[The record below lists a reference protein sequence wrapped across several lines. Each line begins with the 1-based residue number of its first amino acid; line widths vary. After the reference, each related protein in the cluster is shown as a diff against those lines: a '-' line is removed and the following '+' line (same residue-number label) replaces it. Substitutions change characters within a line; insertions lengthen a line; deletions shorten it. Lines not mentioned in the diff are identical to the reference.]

1 MMHEPM
7 LLIAL
12 AVLLGLSALFM
23 MNGARKRRLR
33 MKIEPVP
40 TERLDNTPVRSE
52 ILSEVRI
59 RERAD
64 ALRLENEIAKSK
76 ADLGRSENEPKSVS
90 DVCVE
95 PELVAETNHQ
105 PEPEPEPIVLVETDV
120 STVVKLSQADLF
132 PEEILAPKVPSSE
145 KLERPALDKDI
156 ERVFSIHVMAT
167 TQLFEGRQ
175 LLELLLQYGLR
186 YGDMDIFHRHEH
198 PTGQGDILFS
208 MAQAV
213 EPGTFN
219 INTLSRDLVPGVSF
233 FMSLPGKKSTL
244 SFDLMVDTARRLA
257 FELQADLLDAHS
269 QVLTQTELDQWREA
283 VVNFERQQYKTL

>member
-12 AVLLGLSALFM
+12 AVLVGLAAMLL
-23 MNGARKRRLR
+23 MNGARKRRLKV
-33 MKIEPVP
+33 KIEPVP

-64 ALRLENEIAKSK
+64 ALRLEKEKIDVSLSAT
-76 ADLGRSENEPKSVS
+76 ESVPATAHVQEAAQES
-90 DVCVE
+90 AATE
-95 PELVAETNHQ
+95 QVAEQ
-105 PEPEPEPIVLVETDV
+105 VIEVPAPP
-120 STVVKLSQADLF
+120 VVKLSQADLF
-132 PEEILAPKVPSSE
+132 PEEILAPKVPAAE
-145 KLERPALDKDI
+145 TLETSAQDLAID
-156 ERVFSIHVMAT
+156 RVFSIHVMAT

-186 YGDMDIFHRHEH
+186 FGDMDIFHRHEH

-219 INTLSRDLVPGVSF
+219 INSLSRDLVPGVSF

-244 SFDLMVDTARRLA
+244 AFDLMIDTARRLA
-257 FELQADLLDAHS
+257 YELQADLLDANS
-269 QVLTQTELDQWREA
+269 QVLTQAELDQWREA
-283 VVNFERQQYKTL
+283 VVSYERQQYQSL

>member
-12 AVLLGLSALFM
+12 AVLVGLAAMLL
-23 MNGARKRRLR
+23 MNGARKRRLKV
-33 MKIEPVP
+33 KIEPVP

-64 ALRLENEIAKSK
+64 ALRLE
-76 ADLGRSENEPKSVS
+76 SEKNDAPLAATESVPAAAH
-90 DVCVE
+90 VHEAVHETAQEATAAEQMVE
-95 PELVAETNHQ
+95 QVIEVPA
-105 PEPEPEPIVLVETDV
+105 PP
-120 STVVKLSQADLF
+120 VVKLSQADLF
-132 PEEILAPKVPSSE
+132 PEEILAPKVPAAES
-145 KLERPALDKDI
+145 LETSAQDLAID
-156 ERVFSIHVMAT
+156 RVFSIHVMAT

-186 YGDMDIFHRHEH
+186 FGDMDIFHRHEH

-219 INTLSRDLVPGVSF
+219 IDSLSRDLVPGVSF

-244 SFDLMVDTARRLA
+244 AFDLMIDTARRLA
-257 FELQADLLDAHS
+257 YELQADLLDANS
-269 QVLTQTELDQWREA
+269 QVLTQAELDQWREA
-283 VVNFERQQYKTL
+283 VVSYERQQYQSL

>member
-12 AVLLGLSALFM
+12 AVLVGLAAMLL
-23 MNGARKRRLR
+23 MNGARKRRLKV
-33 MKIEPVP
+33 KIEPVP

-52 ILSEVRI
+52 ILSEVRV
-59 RERAD
+59 RERAHE
-64 ALRLENEIAKSK
+64 LRLENEKNQA
-76 ADLGRSENEPKSVS
+76 AHTDAESELASEPIQVRVS
-90 DVCVE
+90 GLAVE
-95 PELVAETNHQ
+95 PELSPIAQ
-105 PEPEPEPIVLVETDV
+105 PEVEAAP
-120 STVVKLSQADLF
+120 VVKLSQADLF
-132 PEEILAPKVPSSE
+132 PEEILTPKVPAAETLESS
-145 KLERPALDKDI
+145 ALDLAID
-156 ERVFSIHVMAT
+156 RVFSIHVMAT

-186 YGDMDIFHRHEH
+186 FGDMDIFHRHEH

-219 INTLSRDLVPGVSF
+219 IDSLSRDLVPGVSF

-244 SFDLMVDTARRLA
+244 AFDLMTDTARRLA
-257 FELQADLLDAHS
+257 YELQADLLDANS
-269 QVLTQTELDQWREA
+269 QVLTQAELDQWREA
-283 VVNFERQQYKTL
+283 VVSYERQQYQSL

>member
-12 AVLLGLSALFM
+12 AVLVGLAVMLL
-23 MNGARKRRLR
+23 MNGARKRRLKV
-33 MKIEPVP
+33 KIEPVP
-40 TERLDNTPVRSE
+40 PERLDNTPVRSE

-64 ALRLENEIAKSK
+64 ALRLE
-76 ADLGRSENEPKSVS
+76 SEKNDAPLAATESVPAAAH
-90 DVCVE
+90 VHEAVHETAQEAAAAEQMVE
-95 PELVAETNHQ
+95 QVIEVPA
-105 PEPEPEPIVLVETDV
+105 PP
-120 STVVKLSQADLF
+120 VVKLSQADLF
-132 PEEILAPKVPSSE
+132 PEEILAPKVPAAES
-145 KLERPALDKDI
+145 LETSAQDLAID
-156 ERVFSIHVMAT
+156 RVFSIHVMAT

-186 YGDMDIFHRHEH
+186 FGDMDIFHRHEH

-219 INTLSRDLVPGVSF
+219 IDSLSRDLVPGVSF

-244 SFDLMVDTARRLA
+244 AFDLMIDTARRLA
-257 FELQADLLDAHS
+257 YELQADLLDANS
-269 QVLTQTELDQWREA
+269 QVLTQAELDQWREA
-283 VVNFERQQYKTL
+283 VVSYERQQYQSL

>member
-12 AVLLGLSALFM
+12 AVLVGLAAMLL
-23 MNGARKRRLR
+23 MNGARKRRLKV
-33 MKIEPVP
+33 KIEPVP

-64 ALRLENEIAKSK
+64 ALRLE
-76 ADLGRSENEPKSVS
+76 SEKNDAPLSATESVPVAAQVHEAAQEAAQEPAAAEQVVEQVIEVS
-90 DVCVE
+90 A
-95 PELVAETNHQ
+95 P
-105 PEPEPEPIVLVETDV
+105 P
-120 STVVKLSQADLF
+120 VVKLSQADLF
-132 PEEILAPKVPSSE
+132 PEEILAPKVPVAES
-145 KLERPALDKDI
+145 LETSAQDLAID
-156 ERVFSIHVMAT
+156 RVFSIHVMAT

-186 YGDMDIFHRHEH
+186 FGDMDIFHRHEH
-198 PTGQGDILFS
+198 PAGHGDILFS

-219 INTLSRDLVPGVSF
+219 IDSLSRDLVPGVSF

-244 SFDLMVDTARRLA
+244 AFDLMTDTARRLA
-257 FELQADLLDAHS
+257 YELQADLLDANS
-269 QVLTQTELDQWREA
+269 QVLTQAELDQWREA
-283 VVNFERQQYKTL
+283 VVSYERQQYQSL

>member
-12 AVLLGLSALFM
+12 AVLVGLAAMLL
-23 MNGARKRRLR
+23 MNGARKRRLKV
-33 MKIEPVP
+33 KIEPVP

-64 ALRLENEIAKSK
+64 ALRLE
-76 ADLGRSENEPKSVS
+76 SEKNDAPLAATESVPAAAL
-90 DVCVE
+90 VHEAVHETAAAEQMVE
-95 PELVAETNHQ
+95 QVIEVPA
-105 PEPEPEPIVLVETDV
+105 PP
-120 STVVKLSQADLF
+120 VVKLSQADLF
-132 PEEILAPKVPSSE
+132 PEEILAPKVPVAE
-145 KLERPALDKDI
+145 PLETSAQNLAID
-156 ERVFSIHVMAT
+156 RVFSIHVMAT

-186 YGDMDIFHRHEH
+186 FGDMDIFHRHEH
-198 PTGQGDILFS
+198 PAGHGDILFS

-219 INTLSRDLVPGVSF
+219 IDSLSRDLVPGVSF

-244 SFDLMVDTARRLA
+244 AFDLMTDTARRLA
-257 FELQADLLDAHS
+257 YELQADLLDANS
-269 QVLTQTELDQWREA
+269 QVLTQAELDQWREA
-283 VVNFERQQYKTL
+283 VVSYERQQYQSL

>member
-12 AVLLGLSALFM
+12 AVLVGLAAMLL
-23 MNGARKRRLR
+23 MNGARKRRLKV
-33 MKIEPVP
+33 KIEPVP

-64 ALRLENEIAKSK
+64 ALRLE
-76 ADLGRSENEPKSVS
+76 SEKNDAPLAATESVPAAAL
-90 DVCVE
+90 VHEAVHETAQEAAAAEQMVE
-95 PELVAETNHQ
+95 QVIEVPA
-105 PEPEPEPIVLVETDV
+105 PP
-120 STVVKLSQADLF
+120 VVKLSQADLF
-132 PEEILAPKVPSSE
+132 PEEILAPKVPVAE
-145 KLERPALDKDI
+145 PLETSAQNLAID
-156 ERVFSIHVMAT
+156 RVFSIHVMAT

-186 YGDMDIFHRHEH
+186 FGDMDIFHRHEH
-198 PTGQGDILFS
+198 PAGHGDILFS

-219 INTLSRDLVPGVSF
+219 IDSLSRDLVPGVSF

-244 SFDLMVDTARRLA
+244 AFDLMTDTARRLA
-257 FELQADLLDAHS
+257 YELQADLLDANS
-269 QVLTQTELDQWREA
+269 QVLTQAELDQWREA
-283 VVNFERQQYKTL
+283 VVSYERQQYQSL

>member
-12 AVLLGLSALFM
+12 AVLVGLAAMLL
-23 MNGARKRRLR
+23 MNGARKRRLKV
-33 MKIEPVP
+33 KIEPVP

-64 ALRLENEIAKSK
+64 ALRLE
-76 ADLGRSENEPKSVS
+76 SERNDAPLAATESVPAAAH
-90 DVCVE
+90 VHEAVHETAQEAAAAEQMVE
-95 PELVAETNHQ
+95 QVIEASAP
-105 PEPEPEPIVLVETDV
+105 P
-120 STVVKLSQADLF
+120 VVKLSQADLF
-132 PEEILAPKVPSSE
+132 PEEILAPKVPAAES
-145 KLERPALDKDI
+145 LETSAQDLAID
-156 ERVFSIHVMAT
+156 RVFSIHVMAT

-186 YGDMDIFHRHEH
+186 FGDMDIFHRHEH
-198 PTGQGDILFS
+198 PAGHGDILFS

-219 INTLSRDLVPGVSF
+219 IDSLSRDLVPGVSF

-244 SFDLMVDTARRLA
+244 AFDLMTDTARRLA
-257 FELQADLLDAHS
+257 YELQADLLDANS
-269 QVLTQTELDQWREA
+269 QVLTQAELDQWREA
-283 VVNFERQQYKTL
+283 VVSYERQQYQSL

>member
-12 AVLLGLSALFM
+12 AVLVGLAAMLL
-23 MNGARKRRLR
+23 MNGARKRRLKV
-33 MKIEPVP
+33 KIESVP

-64 ALRLENEIAKSK
+64 ALRLEKEKIDVSLSAT
-76 ADLGRSENEPKSVS
+76 ESVLTAAH
-90 DVCVE
+90 VKE
-95 PELVAETNHQ
+95 AAAAEQVAEQ
-105 PEPEPEPIVLVETDV
+105 VIEVPAPP
-120 STVVKLSQADLF
+120 VVKLSQADLF
-132 PEEILAPKVPSSE
+132 PEEILAPKVPAPE
-145 KLERPALDKDI
+145 TLETSAQDLAID
-156 ERVFSIHVMAT
+156 RVFSIHVMAT

-186 YGDMDIFHRHEH
+186 FGDMDIFHRHEH

-219 INTLSRDLVPGVSF
+219 IDSLSRDLVPGVSF

-244 SFDLMVDTARRLA
+244 AFDLMTDTARRLA
-257 FELQADLLDAHS
+257 YELQADLLDANS
-269 QVLTQTELDQWREA
+269 QVLTQAELDQWREA
-283 VVNFERQQYKTL
+283 VVSYERQQYQSL

>member
-12 AVLLGLSALFM
+12 AVLVGLAAMLL
-23 MNGARKRRLR
+23 MNGARKRRLKV
-33 MKIEPVP
+33 KIEPVP

-64 ALRLENEIAKSK
+64 ALRLENEKIDAPL
-76 ADLGRSENEPKSVS
+76 AATESVPAAAH
-90 DVCVE
+90 VHEAVHETAQEAAAAEQMVE
-95 PELVAETNHQ
+95 QVIEVPA
-105 PEPEPEPIVLVETDV
+105 PP
-120 STVVKLSQADLF
+120 VVKLSQADLF
-132 PEEILAPKVPSSE
+132 PEEILAPKVPVAES
-145 KLERPALDKDI
+145 LETSAQDLAID
-156 ERVFSIHVMAT
+156 RVFSIHVMAT

-186 YGDMDIFHRHEH
+186 FGDMDIFHRHEH

-219 INTLSRDLVPGVSF
+219 IDSLSRDLVPGVSF

-244 SFDLMVDTARRLA
+244 AFDLMTDTARRLA
-257 FELQADLLDAHS
+257 YELQADLLDANSH
-269 QVLTQTELDQWREA
+269 VLTQAELDQWREA
-283 VVNFERQQYKTL
+283 VVSYERQQYQSL

>member
-12 AVLLGLSALFM
+12 AVLVGLAAMLL
-23 MNGARKRRLR
+23 MNGARKRRLKV
-33 MKIEPVP
+33 KIEPVP

-64 ALRLENEIAKSK
+64 ALRLE
-76 ADLGRSENEPKSVS
+76 SEKNDAPLAATESVPVAAQVHEAAQEAAQEPAAAEQVVEQVIEVS
-90 DVCVE
+90 A
-95 PELVAETNHQ
+95 P
-105 PEPEPEPIVLVETDV
+105 P
-120 STVVKLSQADLF
+120 VVKLSQADLF
-132 PEEILAPKVPSSE
+132 PEEILAPKVPAAES
-145 KLERPALDKDI
+145 LETSAQDLAID
-156 ERVFSIHVMAT
+156 RVFSIHVMAT

-186 YGDMDIFHRHEH
+186 FGDMDIFHRHEH
-198 PTGQGDILFS
+198 PAGHGDILFS

-219 INTLSRDLVPGVSF
+219 IDSLSRDLVPGVSF

-244 SFDLMVDTARRLA
+244 AFDLMIDTARRLA
-257 FELQADLLDAHS
+257 YELQADLLDANS
-269 QVLTQTELDQWREA
+269 QVLTQAELDQWREA
-283 VVNFERQQYKTL
+283 VVSYERQQYQSL

>member
-12 AVLLGLSALFM
+12 AVLVGLAAMLL
-23 MNGARKRRLR
+23 MNGARKRRLKV
-33 MKIEPVP
+33 KIEPVP

-64 ALRLENEIAKSK
+64 ALRLENEKIDAPLAATESVPV
-76 ADLGRSENEPKSVS
+76 AAQEPAAAEQVVEQVIEVS
-90 DVCVE
+90 A
-95 PELVAETNHQ
+95 P
-105 PEPEPEPIVLVETDV
+105 P
-120 STVVKLSQADLF
+120 VVKLSQADLF
-132 PEEILAPKVPSSE
+132 PEEILAPKVPAAES
-145 KLERPALDKDI
+145 LETSAQDLAID
-156 ERVFSIHVMAT
+156 RVFSIHVMAT

-186 YGDMDIFHRHEH
+186 FGDMDIFHRHEH

-219 INTLSRDLVPGVSF
+219 IDSLSRDLVPGVSF

-244 SFDLMVDTARRLA
+244 AFDLMIDTARRLA
-257 FELQADLLDAHS
+257 YELQADLLDANSH
-269 QVLTQTELDQWREA
+269 VLTQAELDQWREA
-283 VVNFERQQYKTL
+283 VVSYERQQYQSL

>member
-12 AVLLGLSALFM
+12 AVLVGLAAMLM
-23 MNGARKRRLR
+23 MNGARKRRLKV
-33 MKIEPVP
+33 KIEPVP

-64 ALRLENEIAKSK
+64 ALRLENEKIDAPL
-76 ADLGRSENEPKSVS
+76 AATESVPAAAH
-90 DVCVE
+90 VHEAVHEAAAAEQMVE
-95 PELVAETNHQ
+95 QVIEVTAP
-105 PEPEPEPIVLVETDV
+105 P
-120 STVVKLSQADLF
+120 VVKLSQADLF
-132 PEEILAPKVPSSE
+132 PEEIVAPKVPAAES
-145 KLERPALDKDI
+145 LETSTQDLAID
-156 ERVFSIHVMAT
+156 RVFSIHVMAT

-186 YGDMDIFHRHEH
+186 FGDMDIFHRHEH

-219 INTLSRDLVPGVSF
+219 IDSLSRDLVPGVSF

-244 SFDLMVDTARRLA
+244 AFDLMIDTARRLA
-257 FELQADLLDAHS
+257 YELQADLLDANS
-269 QVLTQTELDQWREA
+269 QVLTQAELDQWREA
-283 VVNFERQQYKTL
+283 VVSYERQQYQSL

>member
-12 AVLLGLSALFM
+12 AVLVGLAAMLL
-23 MNGARKRRLR
+23 MNGARKRRLKV
-33 MKIEPVP
+33 KIEPVP

-64 ALRLENEIAKSK
+64 ALRLENEKIDAPL
-76 ADLGRSENEPKSVS
+76 AATEFVPMAAHVHEAVQEAAQEA
-90 DVCVE
+90 VAAEQMVE
-95 PELVAETNHQ
+95 QFLEVPA
-105 PEPEPEPIVLVETDV
+105 P
-120 STVVKLSQADLF
+120 SVVKLSQADLF
-132 PEEILAPKVPSSE
+132 PEEILAPKVPVAE
-145 KLERPALDKDI
+145 TLETSAQDLAID
-156 ERVFSIHVMAT
+156 RVFSVHVMAT
-167 TQLFEGRQ
+167 TQLFDGRQ

-186 YGDMDIFHRHEH
+186 FGDMDIFHRHEH

-219 INTLSRDLVPGVSF
+219 IDSLSRDLVPGVSF

-244 SFDLMVDTARRLA
+244 AFDLMIDTARRLA
-257 FELQADLLDAHS
+257 YELQADLLDANS
-269 QVLTQTELDQWREA
+269 QVLTQAELDQWREA
-283 VVNFERQQYKTL
+283 VVSYERQQYQSL

>member
-12 AVLLGLSALFM
+12 AVLVGLAAMLL
-23 MNGARKRRLR
+23 MNGARKRRLKV
-33 MKIEPVP
+33 KIEPVP

-64 ALRLENEIAKSK
+64 ALRLENEKIDAPLP
-76 ADLGRSENEPKSVS
+76 ATESV
-90 DVCVE
+90 
-95 PELVAETNHQ
+95 LVAAQVHEAVHEAAQ
-105 PEPEPEPIVLVETDV
+105 EPAAAEQMVEQVIEV
-120 STVVKLSQADLF
+120 SAPPVVKLSQADLF
-132 PEEILAPKVPSSE
+132 PEEILAPKVPAAES
-145 KLERPALDKDI
+145 LETSAQDLAID
-156 ERVFSIHVMAT
+156 RVFSIHVMAT

-186 YGDMDIFHRHEH
+186 FGYMDIFHRHEH

-219 INTLSRDLVPGVSF
+219 IDSLSRDLVPGVSF

-244 SFDLMVDTARRLA
+244 AFDLMIDTARRLA
-257 FELQADLLDAHS
+257 YELQADLLDANSH
-269 QVLTQTELDQWREA
+269 VLTQAELDQWREA
-283 VVNFERQQYKTL
+283 VVSYERQQYQSL

>member
-12 AVLLGLSALFM
+12 AVLVGLAAMLL
-23 MNGARKRRLR
+23 MNGARKRRLKV
-33 MKIEPVP
+33 KIEPVP

-64 ALRLENEIAKSK
+64 ALRLEKEKIDVSLSAT
-76 ADLGRSENEPKSVS
+76 ESVPAAAHVQEAAQES
-90 DVCVE
+90 AATE
-95 PELVAETNHQ
+95 QVAEQ
-105 PEPEPEPIVLVETDV
+105 VIEVPAPP
-120 STVVKLSQADLF
+120 VVKLSQADLF
-132 PEEILAPKVPSSE
+132 PEEILAPKVPAAE
-145 KLERPALDKDI
+145 TLETSAQDLAID
-156 ERVFSIHVMAT
+156 RVFSIHVMAT

-186 YGDMDIFHRHEH
+186 FGDMDIFHRHEH

-219 INTLSRDLVPGVSF
+219 IDSLSRDLVPGVSF

-244 SFDLMVDTARRLA
+244 AFDLMTDTARRLA
-257 FELQADLLDAHS
+257 YELQADLLDANS
-269 QVLTQTELDQWREA
+269 QVLTQAELDQWREA
-283 VVNFERQQYKTL
+283 VVSYERQQYQSL

>member
-12 AVLLGLSALFM
+12 AVLVGLAAMLL
-23 MNGARKRRLR
+23 MNGARKRRLKV
-33 MKIEPVP
+33 KIEPVP

-52 ILSEVRI
+52 ILSEVRV
-59 RERAD
+59 RERAHE
-64 ALRLENEIAKSK
+64 LRLENEKNQA
-76 ADLGRSENEPKSVS
+76 AHTDAESELASEPIQVRVS
-90 DVCVE
+90 GLAV
-95 PELVAETNHQ
+95 
-105 PEPEPEPIVLVETDV
+105 EPEPELSPIAQPEVEAAP
-120 STVVKLSQADLF
+120 VVKLSQADLF
-132 PEEILAPKVPSSE
+132 PEEILAPKVPAAETLESS
-145 KLERPALDKDI
+145 ALDLAID
-156 ERVFSIHVMAT
+156 RVFSIHVMAT

-186 YGDMDIFHRHEH
+186 FGDMDIFHRHEH

-219 INTLSRDLVPGVSF
+219 IDSLSRDLVPGVSF

-244 SFDLMVDTARRLA
+244 AFDLMTDTARRLA
-257 FELQADLLDAHS
+257 YELQADLLDANS
-269 QVLTQTELDQWREA
+269 QVLTQAELDQWREA
-283 VVNFERQQYKTL
+283 VVSYERQQYQSL

>member
-12 AVLLGLSALFM
+12 AVLVGLAAMLL
-23 MNGARKRRLR
+23 MNGARKRRLKV
-33 MKIEPVP
+33 KIEPVP

-64 ALRLENEIAKSK
+64 ALRLENEKIDAPLAATESVPV
-76 ADLGRSENEPKSVS
+76 AAQVHEAAQEAAQEPAAAEQMVEQVIEVS
-90 DVCVE
+90 A
-95 PELVAETNHQ
+95 P
-105 PEPEPEPIVLVETDV
+105 P
-120 STVVKLSQADLF
+120 VVKLSQADLF
-132 PEEILAPKVPSSE
+132 PEEILAPKVPAAES
-145 KLERPALDKDI
+145 LETSAQDLAID
-156 ERVFSIHVMAT
+156 RVFSIHVMAT

-186 YGDMDIFHRHEH
+186 FGDMNIFHRHEH

-219 INTLSRDLVPGVSF
+219 IDSLSRDLVPGVSF

-244 SFDLMVDTARRLA
+244 ALDLMIDTARRLA
-257 FELQADLLDAHS
+257 YELQADLLDANS
-269 QVLTQTELDQWREA
+269 QVLTQAELDQWREA
-283 VVNFERQQYKTL
+283 VVSYERQQYQSL

>member
-12 AVLLGLSALFM
+12 AVLVGLAAMLL
-23 MNGARKRRLR
+23 MNGARKRRLKV
-33 MKIEPVP
+33 KIEPVP

-64 ALRLENEIAKSK
+64 ALRLE
-76 ADLGRSENEPKSVS
+76 SEKNDAPLAATESVPAAAL
-90 DVCVE
+90 VHETAQEAAAAEQMVE
-95 PELVAETNHQ
+95 QVIEVPA
-105 PEPEPEPIVLVETDV
+105 PP
-120 STVVKLSQADLF
+120 VVKLSQADLF
-132 PEEILAPKVPSSE
+132 PEEILAPKVPVAE
-145 KLERPALDKDI
+145 PLETSAQNLAID
-156 ERVFSIHVMAT
+156 RVFSIHVMAT

-186 YGDMDIFHRHEH
+186 FGDMDIFHRHEH
-198 PTGQGDILFS
+198 PAGHGDILFS

-219 INTLSRDLVPGVSF
+219 IDSLSRDLVPGVSF

-244 SFDLMVDTARRLA
+244 AFDLMTDTARRLA
-257 FELQADLLDAHS
+257 YELQADLLDANS
-269 QVLTQTELDQWREA
+269 QVLTQAELDQWREA
-283 VVNFERQQYKTL
+283 VVSYERQQYQSL

>member
-12 AVLLGLSALFM
+12 AVLVGLAAMLL
-23 MNGARKRRLR
+23 MNGARKRRLKV
-33 MKIEPVP
+33 KIEPVP

-64 ALRLENEIAKSK
+64 ALRLEKEKIDVSLSAT
-76 ADLGRSENEPKSVS
+76 ESVPAAAHVQEAAQES
-90 DVCVE
+90 AATE
-95 PELVAETNHQ
+95 QVAEQ
-105 PEPEPEPIVLVETDV
+105 VIEVPAPP
-120 STVVKLSQADLF
+120 VVKLSQADLF
-132 PEEILAPKVPSSE
+132 PEEILAPKVPAAE
-145 KLERPALDKDI
+145 TLETSAQDLAID
-156 ERVFSIHVMAT
+156 RVFSIHVMAT

-186 YGDMDIFHRHEH
+186 FGDMDIFHRHEH

-219 INTLSRDLVPGVSF
+219 INSLSRDLVPGVSF

-244 SFDLMVDTARRLA
+244 AFDLMIDTARRLA
-257 FELQADLLDAHS
+257 YELQADLLDANS
-269 QVLTQTELDQWREA
+269 QVLTQAELDQWREA
-283 VVNFERQQYKTL
+283 VVSYERQQYQSL

>member
-12 AVLLGLSALFM
+12 AVLVGLAAMLL
-23 MNGARKRRLR
+23 MNGARKRRLKV
-33 MKIEPVP
+33 KIEPVP

-64 ALRLENEIAKSK
+64 ALRLEKEKIDVSLSAT
-76 ADLGRSENEPKSVS
+76 ESVPAAAHVQEAAQES
-90 DVCVE
+90 AATE
-95 PELVAETNHQ
+95 QVAEQ
-105 PEPEPEPIVLVETDV
+105 VIEVPAPP
-120 STVVKLSQADLF
+120 VVKLSQADLF
-132 PEEILAPKVPSSE
+132 PEEILAPKVPAAES
-145 KLERPALDKDI
+145 LETSAQDLAID
-156 ERVFSIHVMAT
+156 RVFSIHVMAT

-186 YGDMDIFHRHEH
+186 FGDMDIFHRHEH

-219 INTLSRDLVPGVSF
+219 IDSLSRDLVPGVSF

-244 SFDLMVDTARRLA
+244 AFDLMIDTARRLA
-257 FELQADLLDAHS
+257 YELQADLLDANS
-269 QVLTQTELDQWREA
+269 QVLTQAELDQWREA
-283 VVNFERQQYKTL
+283 VVSYERQQYQSL

>member
-12 AVLLGLSALFM
+12 AVLVGLAAMLL
-23 MNGARKRRLR
+23 MNGARKRRLKV
-33 MKIEPVP
+33 KIEPVP

-64 ALRLENEIAKSK
+64 ALRLENEKIDAPLAATESVPV
-76 ADLGRSENEPKSVS
+76 AAQVHEAVHEAAQEAAQEPAAAEQM
-90 DVCVE
+90 VE
-95 PELVAETNHQ
+95 QVIEASAP
-105 PEPEPEPIVLVETDV
+105 P
-120 STVVKLSQADLF
+120 VVKLSQADLF
-132 PEEILAPKVPSSE
+132 PEEILAPKVPAAES
-145 KLERPALDKDI
+145 LETSAQDLAID
-156 ERVFSIHVMAT
+156 RVFSIHVMAT

-186 YGDMDIFHRHEH
+186 FGDMNIFHRHEH

-219 INTLSRDLVPGVSF
+219 IDSLSRDLVPGVSF

-244 SFDLMVDTARRLA
+244 AFDLMIDTARRLA
-257 FELQADLLDAHS
+257 YELQADLLDANS
-269 QVLTQTELDQWREA
+269 QVLTQAELDQWREA
-283 VVNFERQQYKTL
+283 VVSYERQQYQSL

>member
-12 AVLLGLSALFM
+12 AVLVGLAAMLL
-23 MNGARKRRLR
+23 MNGARKRRLKV
-33 MKIEPVP
+33 KIEPVP

-64 ALRLENEIAKSK
+64 ALRLE
-76 ADLGRSENEPKSVS
+76 SEKNDAPLAATESVPAAAL
-90 DVCVE
+90 VHEAVHETAQEAAAAEQMVE
-95 PELVAETNHQ
+95 QVIEVPA
-105 PEPEPEPIVLVETDV
+105 PP
-120 STVVKLSQADLF
+120 VVKLSQADLF
-132 PEEILAPKVPSSE
+132 PEEILAPKVPVAE
-145 KLERPALDKDI
+145 PLEASAQNLAID
-156 ERVFSIHVMAT
+156 RVFSIHVMAT

-186 YGDMDIFHRHEH
+186 FGDMNIFHRHEH

-219 INTLSRDLVPGVSF
+219 IDSLSRDLVPGVSF

-244 SFDLMVDTARRLA
+244 AFDLMTDTARRLA
-257 FELQADLLDAHS
+257 YELQADLLDANS
-269 QVLTQTELDQWREA
+269 QVLTQAELDQWREA
-283 VVNFERQQYKTL
+283 VVSYERQQYQSL

>member
-12 AVLLGLSALFM
+12 AVLVGLAAMLL
-23 MNGARKRRLR
+23 MNGARKRRLKV
-33 MKIEPVP
+33 KIEPVP

-64 ALRLENEIAKSK
+64 ALRLENEKIDAPL
-76 ADLGRSENEPKSVS
+76 AATEFVPMAAHVHEAVQEAAQEA
-90 DVCVE
+90 VAAEQMVE
-95 PELVAETNHQ
+95 QFLEVPA
-105 PEPEPEPIVLVETDV
+105 P
-120 STVVKLSQADLF
+120 SVVKLSQADLF
-132 PEEILAPKVPSSE
+132 PEEILAPKVPAAES
-145 KLERPALDKDI
+145 LETSAQDLAID
-156 ERVFSIHVMAT
+156 RVFSIHVMAT

-186 YGDMDIFHRHEH
+186 FGDMNIFHRHEH

-219 INTLSRDLVPGVSF
+219 IDSLSRDLVPGVSF

-244 SFDLMVDTARRLA
+244 AFDLMIDTARRLA
-257 FELQADLLDAHS
+257 YELQADLLDANS
-269 QVLTQTELDQWREA
+269 QVLTQAELDQWREA
-283 VVNFERQQYKTL
+283 VVSYERQQYQSL